1 VRSARAEDAATPP
14 TYTEKLPTKIV
25 NLHVMSRENETGL
38 TEDKITAYQIFGW
51 VPLAIF
57 FIAAGATALF
67 GVLNTL

>member
-1 VRSARAEDAATPP
+1 
-14 TYTEKLPTKIV
+14 
-25 NLHVMSRENETGL
+25 MSRENETCL

-57 FIAAGATALF
+57 FIAAGATAMF